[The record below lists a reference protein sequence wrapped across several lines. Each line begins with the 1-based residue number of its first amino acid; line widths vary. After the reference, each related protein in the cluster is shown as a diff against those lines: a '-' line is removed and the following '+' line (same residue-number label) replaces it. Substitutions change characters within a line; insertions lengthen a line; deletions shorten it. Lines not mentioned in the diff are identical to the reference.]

1 MSTNTFVATWDS
13 TPVASDVGYN
23 AFQRALLR
31 FIESRT
37 VFVVRKSK
45 KEAFLFD
52 DRKKGLFE
60 RKQLSL
66 KSDPDLGQKGKL
78 MDFQVLSVLR

>member
-1 MSTNTFVATWDS
+1 M
-13 TPVASDVGYN
+13 PSDAGYN
-23 AFQRALLR
+23 PFQRALRR

-37 VFVVRKSK
+37 VLVARKSRS
-45 KEAFLFD
+45 EAIRFD

-60 RKQLSL
+60 QKQLSL

-78 MDFQVLSVLR
+78 MEFQVWRMSKSRGLTTDANFT